1 MIHLSDFISSDNVAC
16 GIRAS
21 SRKRVLEVLGGAL
34 AENSEEVSA
43 QAVFNSLHM
52 RERLGSTG
60 LGRGIAIPHGRIN
73 GLSTVL
79 GAFVQL
85 ESGVEFDSPDGQD
98 VDLLFA
104 LLVPE
109 DSTEIHLK
117 LLAQLSAMF
126 KDKALCDQL
135 RLAKSR
141 QSLHDLLIEWQPTNH
156 DSTPAQ

>member
-1 MIHLSDFISSDNVAC
+1 MIPLSDFISPDNVVC

-21 SRKRVLEVLGGAL
+21 SRKRVLEVLGEVL
-34 AENSEEVSA
+34 TENSDEVSA

-60 LGRGIAIPHGRIN
+60 IGYGIAIPHGRMD
-73 GLSTVL
+73 GLETVL

-85 ESGVEFDSPDGQD
+85 ESGIDFDSPDGKN

-117 LLAQLSAMF
+117 LLAQLSQMF
-126 KDKALCDQL
+126 KDKVLCDQL

-141 QSLHDLLIEWQPTNH
+141 QSLHDLLIEWQPQTN
-156 DSTPAQ
+156 DTTTQ

>member
-1 MIHLSDFISSDNVAC
+1 MIQLSDFISADNVAC
-16 GIRAS
+16 GIRAT
-21 SRKRVLEVLGGAL
+21 SRKRVLEVLGDVL

-43 QAVFNSLHM
+43 PAVFSSLHT

-60 LGRGIAIPHGRIN
+60 IGYGIAIPHGRIE
-73 GLSTVL
+73 GLKTVL

-85 ESGVEFDSPDGQD
+85 ESGVDFDSPDKQS

-104 LLVPE
+104 LIVPE

-117 LLAQLSAMF
+117 LLAQLSLMF

-141 QSLHDLLIEWQPTNH
+141 QSLHDLLTKWQPLTN
-156 DSTPAQ
+156 DTTTS